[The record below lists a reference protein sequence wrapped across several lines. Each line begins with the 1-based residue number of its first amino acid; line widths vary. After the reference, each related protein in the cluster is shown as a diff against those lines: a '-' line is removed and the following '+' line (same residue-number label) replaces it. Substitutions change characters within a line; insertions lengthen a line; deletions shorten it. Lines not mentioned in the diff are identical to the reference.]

1 MAQHVRPA
9 ELVLAATIAR
19 RFYLDGRSKIELADE
34 FGLSRFKVARIL
46 NDAREQGL
54 VHVDIRLPG
63 TIDAELSTELGSELG
78 LRRTIVIDTPP
89 EPEASLRRH
98 LAEITADLLTEIVT
112 DDDVLGL
119 TWSRTIEETSL
130 ALTRLA
136 PCTVV
141 QLAGTLAHPDRD
153 TSTVEVVRQAA
164 SVGGGRAYPI
174 YAPLIVPDAATA
186 AALRSESRITD
197 AMSRFEGLTKAV
209 IAVGAWT
216 PHHSTV
222 WDAVTPA
229 EREECLARGACAEVS
244 GRLLD
249 AEGNALRTDLD
260 ERVIAITLDQLR
272 AVPEVVAIAAGAGRA
287 AAAAAVVR
295 AGFVDTLVTDA
306 SLAQAVLGQDHDP
319 PRGTQT
325 EAGRPAGEGAGSG
338 AGDGRRA
345 RGQEGSP
352 MADGSRSM
360 RAAVLHAPHEIVVEE
375 RPVPRPEQHEV
386 LVRVGSV
393 GLCGSDVHYYEHG
406 RIGDHVVR
414 APMVLGHEASGEV
427 VGRGDRVT
435 RHHLGQRVSLEPG
448 VPCLACSHC
457 LTGRYNL
464 CPRMRFFAT
473 PPVDGAFCEYV
484 VLHEAFAHP
493 VPDTMSDDSAALLE
507 PLSVGVWA
515 CTRARI
521 GKGSRVLVTG
531 SGPVGLVAMQT
542 ALALRGGRGRG
553 LRRQHRQARARPRA
567 RGHRGRRRRPDRAR
581 RERLRGRRPAGV
593 LGQPDGDRARCTPRG
608 TRGTRRTR
616 RDGR

>member
-19 RFYLDGRSKIELADE
+19 RFYLDGRSKIEIADE
-34 FGLSRFKVARIL
+34 FGLSRFKIARIL
-46 NDAREQGL
+46 TDAREQGL

-63 TIDAELSTELGSELG
+63 TIDAELSSQLGSALE

-98 LAEITADLLTEIVT
+98 LAELTADLLTEIVT

-174 YAPLIVPDAATA
+174 YAPLVVPDAATA
-186 AALRSESRITD
+186 AALRGEPRITD
-197 AMSRFEGLTKAV
+197 AMSWFDELTKAV

-229 EREECLARGACAEVS
+229 EQEDCLARGACAEVS

-249 AEGNALRTDLD
+249 ADGNALRTDLD
-260 ERVIAITLDQLR
+260 DRVIAITLDQLR

-319 PRGTQT
+319 LPGT
-325 EAGRPAGEGAGSG
+325 P
-338 AGDGRRA
+338 RRA
-345 RGQEGSP
+345 RKQ
-352 MADGSRSM
+352 
-360 RAAVLHAPHEIVVEE
+360 
-375 RPVPRPEQHEV
+375 
-386 LVRVGSV
+386 
-393 GLCGSDVHYYEHG
+393 
-406 RIGDHVVR
+406 
-414 APMVLGHEASGEV
+414 
-427 VGRGDRVT
+427 T
-435 RHHLGQRVSLEPG
+435 
-448 VPCLACSHC
+448 
-457 LTGRYNL
+457 TGR
-464 CPRMRFFAT
+464 A
-473 PPVDGAFCEYV
+473 
-484 VLHEAFAHP
+484 
-493 VPDTMSDDSAALLE
+493 
-507 PLSVGVWA
+507 
-515 CTRARI
+515 
-521 GKGSRVLVTG
+521 SRRT
-531 SGPVGLVAMQT
+531 QQ
-542 ALALRGGRGRG
+542 R
-553 LRRQHRQARARPRA
+553 
-567 RGHRGRRRRPDRAR
+567 
-581 RERLRGRRPAGV
+581 
-593 LGQPDGDRARCTPRG
+593 RG
-608 TRGTRRTR
+608 TRTGGPA
-616 RDGR
+616 DG

>member
-1 MAQHVRPA
+1 MRRVEAMAQHVRPA

-63 TIDAELSTELGSELG
+63 TIDAELSAQLGSALG
-78 LRRTIVIDTPP
+78 VRRTIVIDTPP

-98 LAEITADLLTEIVT
+98 LAEITADLLTELVT

-186 AALRSESRITD
+186 AALRGESRITE
-197 AMSRFEGLTKAV
+197 AMSRFEELTKAV

-222 WDAVTPA
+222 WDAVTRA
-229 EREECLARGACAEVS
+229 EQKDCLARGACAEVS

-249 AEGNALRTDLD
+249 ADGNALRTDLD

-306 SLAQAVLGQDHDP
+306 SLAQAVLGQAVLGQDHDP
-319 PRGTQT
+319 PRRTPPRQ
-325 EAGRPAGEGAGSG
+325 AAPQAKGRAQ
-338 AGDGRRA
+338 RRA
-345 RGQEGSP
+345 RTPGARTGRL
-352 MADGSRSM
+352 ADG
-360 RAAVLHAPHEIVVEE
+360 
-375 RPVPRPEQHEV
+375 
-386 LVRVGSV
+386 
-393 GLCGSDVHYYEHG
+393 
-406 RIGDHVVR
+406 
-414 APMVLGHEASGEV
+414 
-427 VGRGDRVT
+427 
-435 RHHLGQRVSLEPG
+435 
-448 VPCLACSHC
+448 
-457 LTGRYNL
+457 
-464 CPRMRFFAT
+464 
-473 PPVDGAFCEYV
+473 
-484 VLHEAFAHP
+484 
-493 VPDTMSDDSAALLE
+493 
-507 PLSVGVWA
+507 
-515 CTRARI
+515 
-521 GKGSRVLVTG
+521 
-531 SGPVGLVAMQT
+531 
-542 ALALRGGRGRG
+542 
-553 LRRQHRQARARPRA
+553 
-567 RGHRGRRRRPDRAR
+567 
-581 RERLRGRRPAGV
+581 
-593 LGQPDGDRARCTPRG
+593 
-608 TRGTRRTR
+608 
-616 RDGR
+616 

>member
-63 TIDAELSTELGSELG
+63 TIDAELSADLGSELG
-78 LRRTIVIDTPP
+78 VRRTIVIDTPP
-89 EPEASLRRH
+89 EPEQSLRRH
-98 LAEITADLLTEIVT
+98 LAELTADLLTELVT

-174 YAPLIVPDAATA
+174 YAPLIVPDASTA

-197 AMSRFEGLTKAV
+197 AMSRFEELTKAV

-229 EREECLARGACAEVS
+229 EREDCLARGACAEVS

-249 AEGNALRTDLD
+249 ADGNALRTDLD

-287 AAAAAVVR
+287 AAATAVVR

-319 PRGTQT
+319 PRGT
-325 EAGRPAGEGAGSG
+325 RPRE
-338 AGDGRRA
+338 
-345 RGQEGSP
+345 
-352 MADGSRSM
+352 
-360 RAAVLHAPHEIVVEE
+360 
-375 RPVPRPEQHEV
+375 
-386 LVRVGSV
+386 
-393 GLCGSDVHYYEHG
+393 
-406 RIGDHVVR
+406 
-414 APMVLGHEASGEV
+414 
-427 VGRGDRVT
+427 
-435 RHHLGQRVSLEPG
+435 
-448 VPCLACSHC
+448 
-457 LTGRYNL
+457 
-464 CPRMRFFAT
+464 AT
-473 PPVDGAFCEYV
+473 PQAKG
-484 VLHEAFAHP
+484 
-493 VPDTMSDDSAALLE
+493 
-507 PLSVGVWA
+507 
-515 CTRARI
+515 RA
-521 GKGSRVLVTG
+521 
-531 SGPVGLVAMQT
+531 Q
-542 ALALRGGRGRG
+542 
-553 LRRQHRQARARPRA
+553 
-567 RGHRGRRRRPDRAR
+567 RRRRAPSAR
-581 RERLRGRRPAGV
+581 TGRLA
-593 LGQPDGDRARCTPRG
+593 DG
-608 TRGTRRTR
+608 
-616 RDGR
+616 